1 MTVENNIKDDK
12 VNKDDSD
19 CVVIRC
25 EQLTKNFPGNIIAV
39 DKLDLLVRC
48 GEIFGLLGPN
58 GAGKTTT
65 VGMLTSLVIPT
76 LVKPLFQILM

>member
-1 MTVENNIKDDK
+1 MSKEEKVIKEDK
-12 VNKDDSD
+12 AVKTDSD

-25 EQLTKNFPGNIIAV
+25 EQLTKRYPGNILAV
-39 DKLDLLVRC
+39 DWLDLLVRY

-65 VGMLTSLVIPT
+65 VAGDSG
-76 LVKPLFQILM
+76 QR